1 MVRSGALMIVF
12 WVLMLVWFIDL
23 WMAGPTLR
31 AFIPWFAVLVLGF
44 AAVGF
49 PAMTMSGPPR
59 RDDRD
64 LRP

>member
-1 MVRSGALMIVF
+1 MARSGAVMILF

-23 WMAGPTLR
+23 WLAGPTLR
-31 AFIPWFAVLVLGF
+31 AFVPWLAVLVLGI

-49 PAMTMSGPPR
+49 PAVTMAGER